1 MSANYL
7 ALLVALQVALHRCH
21 VLHWQEKNVT
31 VSSISDDTPKRLY
44 SSLQEKKKSFK
55 EYHAD
60 SDCLSRDKEHCHTTS
75 DGGCAG

>member
-7 ALLVALQVALHRCH
+7 ALLVALALHRCH

-55 EYHAD
+55 VKF
-60 SDCLSRDKEHCHTTS
+60 L
-75 DGGCAG
+75 